1 MCVTC
6 PEMQVVMLCNL
17 TQSAAWTAVQP
28 DPKDCVGC
36 CVRPRARNR
45 SEFAAQDVD
54 GHGQRCRPAVRV
66 LSWTLTMSEGHG
78 WTGDLLDVLTQW
90 GEYCDAASAGRAAS
104 RRRSD
109 HGEHLVLFPVWQPES
124 YALAFVDPVTEH
136 VSFLGEGALPKLLE
150 LEKMARHAYGAGV
163 GETLFPPLSVRLD
176 GKDTRLRWAGS
187 GSILAFAARGL
198 APPTR
203 SDPVVVL
210 ALLRSGYNLIALRG
224 DRALLIV
231 QGRQRDLDELDLD
244 RLLIWTRLRE
254 QVKPLARIEPQR
266 PCAGERPPGRVIDER
281 EHFGALLR
289 VALLAL
295 IDDFPSGARGR
306 RDAVSFM
313 DDLARLAA
321 LGVPD
326 ICGSSKH
333 IAATMA
339 RALGHHEPRD
349 SRTTNAV
356 LALLHQHGEQHDEV
370 IVTKESGQRW
380 YLHTESLS
388 QLDSRLF
395 KALLRRRPVLRSILV
410 RDDEP
415 ATQEEIVAARLSP
428 ARRKVLSFG
437 EQAPLLL
444 GCALSSEWDLR
455 QQREDELRK
464 ARANHAAELHTLRA
478 TIDALTERLGDANAR
493 NDILAAEL
501 AKADARLD
509 HLQRHADLLVQQ
521 LSAAVAETASL
532 EGPNSSAAV
541 ESNKVIV
548 QSFIAAVARRDHVTV
563 AALVSPD
570 FTGHGFALGAL
581 RICKRDELINALTR
595 DAEDLPP
602 RGARVESLV
611 AEEDS
616 VAARTVW
623 RVGELKMVQIQIYRL
638 QENQLAEAW
647 GDNVDQD
654 ETRVVAAN
662 SRPA

>member
-1 MCVTC
+1 
-6 PEMQVVMLCNL
+6 
-17 TQSAAWTAVQP
+17 
-28 DPKDCVGC
+28 
-36 CVRPRARNR
+36 
-45 SEFAAQDVD
+45 
-54 GHGQRCRPAVRV
+54 
-66 LSWTLTMSEGHG
+66 MSEGHG

-109 HGEHLVLFPVWQPES
+109 PGEHLVLFPVWQPES
-124 YALAFVDPVTEH
+124 NALAFVDPVTEH

-187 GSILAFAARGL
+187 GSILAFAARGP

-231 QGRQRDLDELDLD
+231 QGRQRELDGLDLD

-254 QVKPLARIEPQR
+254 QIKPLARIEPQR
-266 PCAGERPPGRVIDER
+266 PRAGERPPGRVIDER

-295 IDDFPSGARGR
+295 VDDFPSGARGR

-339 RALGHHEPRD
+339 RALGQEPRD

-370 IVTKESGQRW
+370 IVSKESGQRW
-380 YLHTESLS
+380 YLRTESLS

-428 ARRKVLSFG
+428 GRRKVLSFG

-455 QQREDELRK
+455 QQREGELRE
-464 ARANHAAELHTLRA
+464 ARATHAAELRTLRA

-501 AKADARLD
+501 AKSDERLD
-509 HLQRHADLLVQQ
+509 HLQRHADLLVDQ
-521 LSAAVAETASL
+521 LAAAVAETASL
-532 EGPNSSAAV
+532 EDAKSSAGV
-541 ESNKVIV
+541 EPNKVIA
-548 QSFIAAVARRDHVTV
+548 QSFIAAVARRDHATV
-563 AALVSPD
+563 AALVAPD

-581 RICKRDELINALTR
+581 RIRKREDLMNALSR
-595 DAEDLPP
+595 DAEGLPP

-611 AEEDS
+611 AEEDR
-616 VAARTVW
+616 VAARIVW
-623 RVGELKMVQIQIYRL
+623 RIGELNLVQIHIYRVK
-638 QENQLAEAW
+638 ENQLVEAW
-647 GDNVDQD
+647 GENVDRD
-654 ETRVVAAN
+654 ETPVAAATN
-662 SRPA
+662 SRPT

>member
-1 MCVTC
+1 
-6 PEMQVVMLCNL
+6 
-17 TQSAAWTAVQP
+17 
-28 DPKDCVGC
+28 
-36 CVRPRARNR
+36 
-45 SEFAAQDVD
+45 
-54 GHGQRCRPAVRV
+54 
-66 LSWTLTMSEGHG
+66 MSEGHG

>member
-1 MCVTC
+1 
-6 PEMQVVMLCNL
+6 
-17 TQSAAWTAVQP
+17 
-28 DPKDCVGC
+28 
-36 CVRPRARNR
+36 
-45 SEFAAQDVD
+45 
-54 GHGQRCRPAVRV
+54 
-66 LSWTLTMSEGHG
+66 MSEGHG

-231 QGRQRDLDELDLD
+231 QGRQRDLDELELD

>member
-1 MCVTC
+1 
-6 PEMQVVMLCNL
+6 
-17 TQSAAWTAVQP
+17 
-28 DPKDCVGC
+28 
-36 CVRPRARNR
+36 
-45 SEFAAQDVD
+45 
-54 GHGQRCRPAVRV
+54 
-66 LSWTLTMSEGHG
+66 MSEGHG

-231 QGRQRDLDELDLD
+231 QGRQRDLDELELD

-437 EQAPLLL
+437 VQAPLLL